1 MINKTIRKFK
11 YGTVM
16 LYLHDRLMGIGLE
29 FSPFYLTREP
39 IGNVDLTQIQP
50 DFPDWEFK
58 ELNLED
64 MKSISEIPDQER
76 P

>member
-1 MINKTIRKFK
+1 
-11 YGTVM
+11 M